1 MIENKNG
8 TLYFDN
14 CNTLDLVK
22 QYGSPLYVLSENL
35 ILKECN
41 ALKECFLNKYENTRV
56 AYAAKAFLS
65 IAMCQLIDREG
76 LCIDV
81 VSGGELYT
89 CIKAGFPAE
98 KIEFNGNNKTP
109 FEIEMALDYNIGRFI
124 VDNLDDLALIEK
136 ISKEKGKV
144 AKILFRIT
152 PEVKINTH
160 SFISTGQKDSKF
172 GVPLD
177 EEILYPAIASSL
189 KSPNLEFLGLHFHVG
204 SQLHDN
210 TSHLA
215 ALDPAFQIITRLKS
229 QLGFS
234 IKELNIGGGFG
245 IHYTDHDDKKP
256 YDYFLNPIMK
266 KINTFFKESSMDR
279 PAIVIEPG
287 RSIVGE
293 AGISLYEIGNIKTIP
308 NTRTYVAV
316 NGGMTDNIRYPLYDA
331 LYEGVIANKMDAPKD
346 SLVTICGK
354 CCESG
359 DILIKDILLP
369 KPEGKDIFAMFSTGA
384 YGYSMASNYNKNAIP
399 PVILV
404 KDGKSQIIVAG
415 QSYDDLV
422 ARDHTLTNY

>member
-1 MIENKNG
+1 MIENRNG
-8 TLYFDN
+8 TLYFDG
-14 CNTLDLVK
+14 CNTLDIVET
-22 QYGSPLYVLSENL
+22 YGSPLYVFSENL

-41 ALKECFLNKYENTRV
+41 SLKECFLNKYDNTRV

-65 IAMCQLIDREG
+65 IAMCQLMEREG

-89 CIKAGFPAE
+89 CIKAGFPSE

-124 VDNLDDLALIEK
+124 VDNLDDLALIES
-136 ISKEKGKV
+136 ICKEKGKV

-160 SFISTGQKDSKF
+160 TFISTGQKDSKF
-172 GVPLD
+172 GVPLN
-177 EEILYPAIASSL
+177 EEILYPAFESAL
-189 KSPNLEFLGLHFHVG
+189 KSKHLELLGLHFHVG

-210 TSHLA
+210 FSHMA
-215 ALDPAFQIITRLKS
+215 ALDPAFKIIKRLKS
-229 QLGFS
+229 DFNFS

-245 IHYTDHDDKKP
+245 IHYTDADDKKS
-256 YDYFLNPIMK
+256 YEYFLNPVMA
-266 KINTFFKESSMDR
+266 KIEEFFTREKMDR

-293 AGISLYEIGNIKTIP
+293 AGISLYRIGNIKSIP

-316 NGGMTDNIRYPLYDA
+316 DGGMTDNIRYPLYDA
-331 LYEGVIANKMDAPKD
+331 LYEGVIANKMDFPKD
-346 SLVTICGK
+346 NMVTICGK

-359 DILIKDILLP
+359 DILIKDIPLP
-369 KPEGKDIFAMFSTGA
+369 KPERNDVFAMFSTGA
-384 YGYSMASNYNKNAIP
+384 YGYSMASNYNKNNIP
-399 PVILV
+399 PVLLV
-404 KDGKSQIIVAG
+404 KDGHSQVIVER
-415 QSYDDLV
+415 QSYEDLV
-422 ARDHTLTNY
+422 ARDRPLL